1 MLKTEEKRTPY
12 ASYGGG
18 GWGIRNKSVTVAS
31 LANDVLAL
39 FNKRP
44 VWSEPMTMD
53 EYLALDSHDPNMVY
67 VIVGS

>member
-1 MLKTEEKRTPY
+1 MIKTEEKRHPFV
-12 ASYGGG
+12 AYGGG
-18 GWGIRNKSVTVAS
+18 AVRKGSVTMES
-31 LANDVLAL
+31 LSRSLRESFLA
-39 FNKRP
+39 RP